1 MCLEVSGRGAAG
13 GISRRANA
21 YLSRQGAMGC
31 VWRRGGG
38 DWRTEMRRGV
48 KLEVKDVQGDTVRVQ
63 HHGWADGRGWE
74 MKLSPGSKDGKF
86 TLEDTGKFKRSLV
99 VKKV

>member
-1 MCLEVSGRGAAG
+1 MEDLNIIARVAARFASDPLTKGDLIEVWMKR
-13 GISRRANA
+13 
-21 YLSRQGAMGC
+21 
-31 VWRRGGG
+31 G
-38 DWRTEMRRGV
+38 DWWTEMRRGV

-63 HHGWADGRGWE
+63 HQGWADGRGWE
-74 MKLSPGSKDGKF
+74 MKLAPGQKGGKF

>member
-1 MCLEVSGRGAAG
+1 VGDLNIIARVAARFASDTLAKGDLLEVWMKR
-13 GISRRANA
+13 
-21 YLSRQGAMGC
+21 
-31 VWRRGGG
+31 G
-38 DWRTEMRRGV
+38 DWWTEMRRGV

-63 HHGWADGRGWE
+63 HQGWAEGKGWE
-74 MKLSPGSKDGKF
+74 MKLAPGTKGGKF